1 MASSNNNQKCY
12 RCDGTGIY
20 RWGTVVNGV
29 STHQGT
35 CWRCNGN
42 GVEPERAKSAQAQ
55 EQVEQIERTK
65 VSHETL
71 MVSLN
76 NIAMRTEKAAK
87 HGTRA
92 DIVQMRRNLNTC
104 VNLPEG
110 HDFYAPS
117 VYVHLL
123 ESMEKVERMRF
134 A

>member
-42 GVEPERAKSAQAQ
+42 GVEPSA
-55 EQVEQIERTK
+55 VEQKVAKVESRNATHGAQLDTLNKIAARIERT
-65 VSHETL
+65 
-71 MVSLN
+71 
-76 NIAMRTEKAAK
+76 AK
-87 HGTRA
+87 NGDRLDVIRVKQQLRA
-92 DIVQMRRNLNTC
+92 YMALDAEHAL
-104 VNLPEG
+104 
-110 HDFYAPS
+110 YAPS
-117 VYVHLL
+117 VYAHLA
-123 ESMEKVERMRF
+123 ESVEKVERMRF